1 MKNMSKT
8 TKSSLIT
15 YGLVVL
21 AYVVAEIFMKTG
33 HMTSLLKGLLVPLCV
48 YAILAV
54 SLNLTVGILGELSLG
69 HAGFMCV
76 GAFSGCST
84 DELGYLKMAANAMD
98 TMKTCEVKGT
108 MQADINFDA
117 LETFMTDVAKA
128 TGADMVATVGEFP
141 DGRKTMQMDYDM
153 NLDMDTMKY
162 DMSFDVNYEGK
173 KYDLGTVYYSLADGI
188 VVTTDTLLGA
198 YQLAGAVEEKND
210 SYLFTEAF
218 ARDFKAAL
226 GQQKYITLISAEDMT
241 GVDMEGVSMS
251 GLQDAVFT
259 FYEDVFKG
267 FETGMV
273 KKISGGYAIQAD
285 GQQVAQLMINMLDF
299 IGKNPEQVL
308 NATEAYMMT
317 VMDSMNASAEDK
329 AQIKEGFAELKASEQ
344 DFVDGASDLSAML
357 KEIVKEPSISMVL
370 NSFKY
375 NAEVKQLA
383 EGFRS
388 TEVYD
393 VTHNGKRVAKITT
406 DSTMMSSNETVTIP
420 KGGMTLEELQNQ
432 MARLENKY
440 NPVVGVTVT
449 WGWGGDNEASLE
461 ANRKEGSAV
470 FGGNY
475 DYTDLVVK
483 NGRAYLPLR
492 DICDMLGEDVGWE
505 KTTKTSYVMQNGK
518 RVNMNVLLQ
527 DGKSFVGVRA
537 FEQLGYTVTYTP
549 LEDEKMVEIMK

>member
-1 MKNMSKT
+1 
-8 TKSSLIT
+8 
-15 YGLVVL
+15 
-21 AYVVAEIFMKTG
+21 
-33 HMTSLLKGLLVPLCV
+33 
-48 YAILAV
+48 
-54 SLNLTVGILGELSLG
+54 
-69 HAGFMCV
+69 
-76 GAFSGCST
+76 
-84 DELGYLKMAANAMD
+84 
-98 TMKTCEVKGT
+98 
-108 MQADINFDA
+108 
-117 LETFMTDVAKA
+117 
-128 TGADMVATVGEFP
+128 
-141 DGRKTMQMDYDM
+141 
-153 NLDMDTMKY
+153 
-162 DMSFDVNYEGK
+162 
-173 KYDLGTVYYSLADGI
+173 
-188 VVTTDTLLGA
+188 
-198 YQLAGAVEEKND
+198 
-210 SYLFTEAF
+210 
-218 ARDFKAAL
+218 
-226 GQQKYITLISAEDMT
+226 
-241 GVDMEGVSMS
+241 
-251 GLQDAVFT
+251 
-259 FYEDVFKG
+259 
-267 FETGMV
+267 
-273 KKISGGYAIQAD
+273 
-285 GQQVAQLMINMLDF
+285 MINMLDF

-329 AQIKEGFAELKASEQ
+329 SQIKEGFAELKASEQ

-406 DSTMMSSNETVTIP
+406 DSTMMSSNEIVTIP

-527 DGKSFVGVRA
+527 DGKAFVGVRA

-549 LEDEKMVEIMK
+549 LEDEEMVEIMK

>member
-1 MKNMSKT
+1 
-8 TKSSLIT
+8 
-15 YGLVVL
+15 
-21 AYVVAEIFMKTG
+21 
-33 HMTSLLKGLLVPLCV
+33 
-48 YAILAV
+48 
-54 SLNLTVGILGELSLG
+54 
-69 HAGFMCV
+69 
-76 GAFSGCST
+76 
-84 DELGYLKMAANAMD
+84 
-98 TMKTCEVKGT
+98 
-108 MQADINFDA
+108 
-117 LETFMTDVAKA
+117 
-128 TGADMVATVGEFP
+128 
-141 DGRKTMQMDYDM
+141 
-153 NLDMDTMKY
+153 
-162 DMSFDVNYEGK
+162 
-173 KYDLGTVYYSLADGI
+173 
-188 VVTTDTLLGA
+188 
-198 YQLAGAVEEKND
+198 
-210 SYLFTEAF
+210 
-218 ARDFKAAL
+218 
-226 GQQKYITLISAEDMT
+226 
-241 GVDMEGVSMS
+241 MEGVSMS

-357 KEIVKEPSISMVL
+357 KEIVKEPSVSMVL
-370 NSFKY
+370 DSFKY